1 MFKNLFFSRR
11 LNIAALFLAAFLFN
25 LQSSVGQTSTQN
37 FGTTTGSHTSG
48 TGSSSFIPNPTSG
61 TTYARGGAT
70 APNAPVNLENTSNPL
85 GTTGS
90 FVRAVAS
97 SSTSVTKVSPAIAYT
112 AGKEFYTSMKVLF
125 GDASASNTANS
136 GEWAFFQGDGA
147 MYNNNSGFTGN
158 QVFTGLRFTYASGVV
173 NLDYRSGGSW
183 STSGLLTTSFNQG
196 TTYII
201 EIVGNNKSSGTINYT
216 YNGNPKSVAIDKFD
230 LYINGTEVGD
240 DLSKAQLTNNTD
252 IKSTTFTGQSSASN
266 VANLFLDDVV
276 IYNSVPAVIG
286 SGGSPVLS
294 VGTLSNQFG
303 NVCTGTT
310 TAYET
315 FTVSG
320 ANLDGSSVD
329 VGTLSGFSYCL
340 TPNGTYTSTLNLP
353 YTAPT
358 LNSTTVY
365 VKFSPTLVQSYTG
378 TIPVTGGSAAAS
390 GCSVTSAAGINT
402 MPSLTTGAA
411 TGVTQNTATCEGTIT
426 DNGCTAVSA
435 YGIEYSTTNNFTPGT
450 GTQVSSSNISSN
462 TYTSA
467 LSGLASSTTYYYRA
481 YATNTAGT
489 GYGAQASFTTDAINA
504 PVAVAATNIGIHSF
518 RANWNTVSGA
528 TGYFLDVSTAST
540 FMAPITTDLVYW
552 DFPNSPDDATADGG
566 ILANVS
572 ATISTQGGTSAITYS
587 AGATTEA
594 ASATGWDGGNGTK
607 YWEIN
612 FDATNYYSLA
622 FSSKQ
627 RSSGTGPRDFKVQYK
642 IGSGGTWTDVTGGAV
657 TVGNDFTT
665 GVLTDIALP
674 TACDNQSS
682 VYLRWIMT
690 SNTSVGN
697 GTVASTGTSRMDDLF
712 VTGYEGDFVVNNQSE
727 AGLFYD
733 VTLLSPSTTYYY
745 RVRATDGVLT
755 SDNSN
760 VINLTTLGVCDLFTV
775 NASSDAPSP
784 ICSTTNINLT
794 ATASGSDGTI
804 TGYEW
809 SGPGGYSNM
818 TQNPTVVN
826 PVSGT
831 YTVTVT
837 DDNGCT
843 VTDNVSATVEAA
855 PTANAGSDDIICS
868 NGSAS
873 LNGSIGG
880 DATGGNWTTTGDGT
894 FSPNATTLN
903 ASYIPGTTDISNG
916 SVVLTLTSTGSVL
929 CSADND
935 QVTITIQTGVPS
947 QPAVVIGAPTSVCP
961 PAGPYTLTTSAANA
975 NTYNWYVVG
984 ANTGVTFLSAN
995 GSNSMD
1001 VQYGVTAN
1009 SSYSVR
1015 VEASNACGTSA
1026 YRSAFTRRSVSTP
1039 ASVSGNKVACAS
1051 TSDTYSCTAVAG
1063 AESYQW
1069 SITGDATVIGTTNSV
1084 TVNFGPAW
1092 TGGTLC
1098 VAAKVGCFTS
1108 PLKCMSISSSTTALG
1123 TITGSVTA
1131 CPNGVVGFS
1140 VVPVAGIQTYNW
1152 TTPANASVTSGIG
1165 TNSVQVTFNGSY
1177 NGVGNICVS
1186 ATSICGVTTAPKC
1199 KTVAPGLPSVPASI
1213 TGVTNGLCNTSSTF
1227 STTQQASNTYN
1238 WTAPGTINNNGSN
1251 SVSIQFG
1258 VVVNGS
1264 SVCVSASNSCGTSAP
1279 RCVTIKG
1286 APNSPVA
1293 LTSNPATICA
1303 NTSGVEFNANTSNT
1317 TGAYNLAWTFTPTAA
1332 TYASGGGNTSQ
1343 LILDWGTS
1351 NGTVVVTAHNACGS
1365 GAKSLP
1371 VNISCRMQGDAAKTV
1386 SMYPNPASNNV
1397 NVEFS
1402 TDKNETV
1409 KLIITDLSGKVVMQ
1423 QAFNATVGNN
1433 TLQADISHLA
1443 KGIYMAQLSGSN
1455 LMSPQKLIVE

>member
-1 MFKNLFFSRR
+1 MTI
-11 LNIAALFLAAFLFN
+11 IAFFLFSLTSAKAQILAWEFNGAAGNETTIASTTTDAN
-25 LQSSVGQTSTQN
+25 LNSSSVSRGAGINASSLGNAFSSTD
-37 FGTTTGSHTSG
+37 FTVSG
-48 TGSSSFIPNPTSG
+48 TFTDAVNNNDYMQFTVNAKSGYKVSLSTLDVNFRRSASGPNTFQWQYSLDGFSTAGINIGSAISYTTNPTNG
-61 TTYARGGAT
+61 TAQTQIDLSVISALQNVTNAT
-70 APNAPVNLENTSNPL
+70 TITLRL
-85 GTTGS
+85 YGYG
-90 FVRAVAS
+90 
-97 SSTSVTKVSPAIAYT
+97 
-112 AGKEFYTSMKVLF
+112 
-125 GDASASNTANS
+125 ASANTGTFAFGRLS
-136 GEWAFFQGDGA
+136 GNDLAI
-147 MYNNNSGFTGN
+147 
-158 QVFTGLRFTYASGVV
+158 
-173 NLDYRSGGSW
+173 GG
-183 STSGLLTTSFNQG
+183 T
-196 TTYII
+196 
-201 EIVGNNKSSGTINYT
+201 V
-216 YNGNPKSVAIDKFD
+216 
-230 LYINGTEVGD
+230 
-240 DLSKAQLTNNTD
+240 
-252 IKSTTFTGQSSASN
+252 SSA
-266 VANLFLDDVV
+266 
-276 IYNSVPAVIG
+276 
-286 SGGSPVLS
+286 GGPSLS
-294 VGTLSNQFG
+294 VGSLSNQFG
-303 NVCTGTT
+303 NVCIGTT

-329 VGTLSGFSYCL
+329 VGSLSGYSYCA

-358 LNSTTVY
+358 LSSTTVY

-390 GCSVTSAAGINT
+390 GCSVSSAAGVNT
-402 MPSLTTGAA
+402 MPSLTTGSA

-489 GYGAQASFTTDAINA
+489 GYGTQASFTTDAISA

-518 RANWNTVSGA
+518 RANWNIVSGA

-552 DFPNSPDDATADGG
+552 DFPNNPDDATADGG
-566 ILANVS
+566 ITSNLS
-572 ATISTQGGTSAITYS
+572 ATISTTAAGPLTFNS

-607 YWEIN
+607 YWEIS

-727 AGLFYD
+727 SGLFFD
-733 VTLLSPSTTYYY
+733 VTGLNPSTTYYY

-755 SDNSN
+755 SDTSYN
-760 VINLTTLGVCDLFTV
+760 INLTTLGVCDLFTV

-818 TQNPTVVN
+818 TQNPTVVS

-868 NGSAS
+868 NGSAA

-880 DATGGNWTTTGDGT
+880 DATGGNWTTAGDGT
-894 FSPNATTLN
+894 FSPNAATLN

-935 QVTITIQTGVPS
+935 QMTITIQTGVPS
-947 QPAVVIGAPTSVCP
+947 QPAVVTGAPTSVCP

-975 NTYNWYVVG
+975 NT
-984 ANTGVTFLSAN
+984 T
-995 GSNSMD
+995 
-1001 VQYGVTAN
+1001 
-1009 SSYSVR
+1009 
-1015 VEASNACGTSA
+1015 
-1026 YRSAFTRRSVSTP
+1026 
-1039 ASVSGNKVACAS
+1039 
-1051 TSDTYSCTAVAG
+1051 
-1063 AESYQW
+1063 
-1069 SITGDATVIGTTNSV
+1069 IG
-1084 TVNFGPAW
+1084 
-1092 TGGTLC
+1092 
-1098 VAAKVGCFTS
+1098 
-1108 PLKCMSISSSTTALG
+1108 M
-1123 TITGSVTA
+1123 
-1131 CPNGVVGFS
+1131 
-1140 VVPVAGIQTYNW
+1140 
-1152 TTPANASVTSGIG
+1152 
-1165 TNSVQVTFNGSY
+1165 
-1177 NGVGNICVS
+1177 
-1186 ATSICGVTTAPKC
+1186 
-1199 KTVAPGLPSVPASI
+1199 
-1213 TGVTNGLCNTSSTF
+1213 
-1227 STTQQASNTYN
+1227 
-1238 WTAPGTINNNGSN
+1238 
-1251 SVSIQFG
+1251 
-1258 VVVNGS
+1258 
-1264 SVCVSASNSCGTSAP
+1264 
-1279 RCVTIKG
+1279 
-1286 APNSPVA
+1286 
-1293 LTSNPATICA
+1293 
-1303 NTSGVEFNANTSNT
+1303 
-1317 TGAYNLAWTFTPTAA
+1317 
-1332 TYASGGGNTSQ
+1332 
-1343 LILDWGTS
+1343 
-1351 NGTVVVTAHNACGS
+1351 
-1365 GAKSLP
+1365 
-1371 VNISCRMQGDAAKTV
+1371 
-1386 SMYPNPASNNV
+1386 
-1397 NVEFS
+1397 
-1402 TDKNETV
+1402 
-1409 KLIITDLSGKVVMQ
+1409 
-1423 QAFNATVGNN
+1423 
-1433 TLQADISHLA
+1433 
-1443 KGIYMAQLSGSN
+1443 
-1455 LMSPQKLIVE
+1455 

>member
-11 LNIAALFLAAFLFN
+11 LNIAALFLAVFLFN
-25 LQSSVGQTSTQN
+25 LQSSVGQITLSTSPYTEN
-37 FGTTTGSHTSG
+37 FNGISGGLPTGWTVRTGATGS
-48 TGSSSFIPNPTSG
+48 N
-61 TTYARGGAT
+61 
-70 APNAPVNLENTSNPL
+70 L
-85 GTTGS
+85 GTTATFVNAATAWGNTAGQFQNSASANTPSASGDNSATQSGRSDRALAVRQVGTFGDPGAAFILQIANTTGFNTFSLS
-90 FVRAVAS
+90 FNLMQLDPA
-97 SSTSVTKVSPAIAYT
+97 TSGRTTTWNVDYGFGATPTSFTDATTSPASLT
-112 AGKEFYTSMKVLF
+112 VT
-125 GDASASNTANS
+125 
-136 GEWAFFQGDGA
+136 
-147 MYNNNSGFTGN
+147 
-158 QVFTGLRFTYASGVV
+158 RGV
-173 NLDYRSGGSW
+173 W
-183 STSGLLTTSFNQG
+183 G
-196 TTYII
+196 TTNVTVNFGSALDNYS
-201 EIVGNNKSSGTINYT
+201 GNVWIRVATKSGSTGSGTRPVT
-216 YNGNPKSVAIDKFD
+216 AIDDWSLAF
-230 LYINGTEVGD
+230 
-240 DLSKAQLTNNTD
+240 LSSPTPSLT
-252 IKSTTFTGQSSASN
+252 
-266 VANLFLDDVV
+266 
-276 IYNSVPAVIG
+276 
-286 SGGSPVLS
+286 

-303 NVCTGTT
+303 NVCIGTT

-947 QPAVVIGAPTSVCP
+947 QPAVVTGAPTSVCP

>member
-286 SGGSPVLS
+286 SGSSPILS
-294 VGTLSNQFG
+294 VGSLSNQFG
-303 NVCTGTT
+303 NVCIGTT

-727 AGLFYD
+727 AGLFYY

-843 VTDNVSATVEAA
+843 VTDNVSATVETA

-947 QPAVVIGAPTSVCP
+947 QPAVVTGAPTSVCP

-1069 SITGDATVIGTTNSV
+1069 SITGDATVSGTTNSV
-1084 TVNFGPAW
+1084 TVNFGPTW
-1092 TGGTLC
+1092 TSGTLC
-1098 VAAKVGCFTS
+1098 VSSKVGCFTS
-1108 PLKCMSISSSTTALG
+1108 PAKCFVITSSTPSVG
-1123 TITGSVTA
+1123 TITGNTTA
-1131 CPNGVVGFS
+1131 CPNGVVSFS
-1140 VVPVAGIQTYNW
+1140 VAPLAGIQTYNW
-1152 TTPANASVTSGIG
+1152 TTPANSSVTLGAG
-1165 TNSVQVTFNGSY
+1165 TNNVQVTFNGSY

-1213 TGVTNGLCNTSSTF
+1213 TGGTNGLCNQAGSF
-1227 STTQQASNTYN
+1227 SCPLQAGNSYN

-1251 SVSIQFG
+1251 SVSIQFSNITTG
-1258 VVVNGS
+1258 
-1264 SVCVSASNSCGTSAP
+1264 SVCVSASNSCGSSAY
-1279 RCVTIKG
+1279 RCVTVKG
-1286 APNSPVA
+1286 APNSPTG
-1293 LTSNPATICA
+1293 LTSNPAVICA

-1317 TGAYNLAWTFTPTAA
+1317 TGAYTLTWTYTPTAA
-1332 TYASGGGNTSQ
+1332 TYNSGGGNTNQ
-1343 LILDWGTS
+1343 LILDWGNT
-1351 NGTVVVTAHNACGS
+1351 NGVVVVTAHNACGS
-1365 GAKSLP
+1365 GAKSYAVTLD
-1371 VNISCRMQGDAAKTV
+1371 CRMEGEASNAIK
-1386 SMYPNPASNNV
+1386 MYPNPASSSV
-1397 NVEFS
+1397 NVEFNS
-1402 TDKNETV
+1402 DKNETV

-1423 QAFNATVGNN
+1423 QSLNVTVGNN
-1433 TLQADISHLA
+1433 TLQADISQLA
-1443 KGIYMAQLSGSN
+1443 KGIYMAQLSGNN